1 MIEVIKYAPPELK
14 NKVLDLLHQNLNIN
28 KQVKSGGKITSI
40 LLKGYREQRCMRL
53 ETLIEL
59 HEEILEREIFETKEG
74 TLNVQ
79 ILRNILNTLFEI
91 RYENEVKAYLMG
103 IIARIE
109 VSKEIKGK
117 TKEDIKRVIEG
128 FME

>member
-14 NKVLDLLHQNLNIN
+14 DKVLDLLHQNLKIN
-28 KQVKSGGKITSI
+28 KEVKSGGRTTGI
-40 LLKGYREQRCMRL
+40 LLKGYQEQRCMRL

-59 HEEILEREIFETKEG
+59 HEEILEREIYETKEG
-74 TLNVQ
+74 MLNVQ
-79 ILRNILNTLFEI
+79 TLRNILNALFEI

-103 IIARIE
+103 VIARIE
-109 VSKEIKGK
+109 VSRKIKGK
-117 TKEDIKRVIEG
+117 TKESIKRAIKG